1 MRWWK
6 GLGTRITVAS
16 ILALVLVVWAANWL
30 SAAATS
36 ERMEAQLN
44 SAADGIVARLQ
55 LSLIEPVWNLNTDQ
69 ANKLV
74 AVELNFPGLI
84 AAQVSDESGTQ
95 IVGLRQRE
103 TEDGELLEF
112 TEPPASFYLTR
123 EAKID
128 REGESIGTIRLWLS
142 DITIQQELDAASSAD
157 MRKFAGVGIALVL
170 ILNLLLRRWVTT
182 PLGQMSQIIG
192 KLVELKPGESLEQIS
207 RQQSALKARYGRD
220 SSETG
225 QLTRSLDR
233 FVDLFGEL
241 KETTDSAQRAGRG
254 LTCASANLALLD
266 RDGCLVL
273 LNDAFANYLHKE
285 PDVADALGACE
296 GELTGKCKVAESL
309 AAKIGQ
315 SLPSLQAPLNLE
327 CELAHAH
334 GSLDISPV
342 ASTSGE
348 RLGYV
353 VQWYDMTEELKQQQ
367 LERRIAQELSTVVAA
382 ATVGDLKARIQVG
395 DEKGVLAQLAQQ
407 VNSLLSGF
415 DNALVKIQ
423 DMHHALAAGDLTHRM
438 QEPSW
443 QGAFADVRDNANE
456 TLQRLSELVS
466 SLREAAKS
474 VANHAAEIRT
484 STDDLSRRIEAQAA
498 SLEQSAANMKEL
510 TDLVGENERD
520 SRDSSQQ
527 STVADE
533 AAQQGGETISR
544 MQSRM
549 SEIGKGSRRI
559 MEIVQLIDD
568 IAFQTNLLALNAAVE
583 AARAGDMGRGF
594 AVVATEVRAL
604 AKRAADNAKDIRAL
618 LSSSDGEV
626 QQGIRLAGEL
636 STAIASISE
645 AVGSSSRLA
654 RKIAEATSQQAN
666 SIREVQTV
674 ISDLDNITQQNSG
687 IAERTAGVSASLDEK
702 AEVVMSML
710 ARFQLDTTGSSKPS
724 AKKEKRR

>member
-16 ILALVLVVWAANWL
+16 IFALVIVVWGANWL
-30 SAAATS
+30 SATATR
-36 ERMEAQLN
+36 ERMEAQLD
-44 SAADGIVARLQ
+44 SVADGIVARLQ

-74 AVELNFPGLI
+74 TVEFNFPGL
-84 AAQVSDESGTQ
+84 AAAEVSDESGSQ
-95 IVGLRQRE
+95 IVGLTRPSEQA
-103 TEDGELLEF
+103 ELQPF
-112 TEPPASFYLTR
+112 TEPPASFFRSR

-128 REGESIGTIRLWLS
+128 REGESIGTIKLWLS
-142 DITIQQELDAASSAD
+142 DTTIQQELDAASAAD
-157 MRKFAGVGIALVL
+157 MKKFAGVGIALVV

-192 KLVELKPGESLEQIS
+192 RLVELKPGESLEGIA
-207 RQQSALKARYGRD
+207 RQQAALKARYGSD

-225 QLTRSLDR
+225 QLTRSMDR

-241 KETTDSAQRAGRG
+241 KESTDAAQRAGRG
-254 LTCASANLALLD
+254 LTCASANLMLLD
-266 RDGCLVL
+266 SDGRLVL
-273 LNDAFANYLHKE
+273 LNDAFAAYLHKV
-285 PDVADALGACE
+285 PAVADALGGSD
-296 GELTGKCKVAESL
+296 GELPAQRKVAEPL

-315 SLPSLQAPLNLE
+315 SLPSLEAPVQLE

-334 GSLDISPV
+334 GSLDVSPV

-353 VQWYDMTEELKQQQ
+353 VQWHDMTEELKQQQ
-367 LERRIAQELSTVVAA
+367 LERRIAEQLSSVVSA
-382 ATVGDLKARIQVG
+382 ATVGDLKARIETG
-395 DEKGVLAQLAQQ
+395 DAKGVLVQLAQQ
-407 VNSLLSGF
+407 VNDLLSGF
-415 DNALVKIQ
+415 DHALEKIQ
-423 DMHHALAAGDLTHRM
+423 DMHHALAAGNLSHRLK
-438 QEPSW
+438 EPSW

-466 SLREAAKS
+466 SLREAATAVS
-474 VANHAAEIRT
+474 SHAAEIRA

-510 TDLVGENERD
+510 TDLVSENERD

-527 STVADE
+527 STVADT
-533 AAQQGGETISR
+533 AAQKGGDTIGR
-544 MQSRM
+544 MQTRM

-583 AARAGDMGRGF
+583 AARAGEMGRGF

-604 AKRAADNAKDIRAL
+604 AKRAADNSKDIRAL

-626 QQGIRLAGEL
+626 QQGIGLAGEL

-654 RKIAEATSQQAN
+654 RKIAEATSQQAS

-674 ISDLDNITQQNSG
+674 IADLDNITQQNSG
-687 IAERTAGVSASLDEK
+687 IAERTAGVSAALDEK

-710 ARFQLDTTGSSKPS
+710 SRFQLDAAEVSKSGPR
-724 AKKEKRR
+724 KEKRK